1 MENWNAVPSL
11 KEIHIQPGH
20 TVDENEKLDDL
31 VNQIKVQKSFMR
43 TYVVLKN
50 DIAIGIIR
58 SVDMY
63 GLLGTQYGMSLNL
76 KKKLKDVMYSNVLI
90 ADCSM
95 KVDEISRVA
104 MARSYEDIYD
114 DIVVT
119 EEGKFIGV
127 IPVYELLTFMTEYR
141 LKNAIQQNPL
151 SGLPGNESIEQ
162 YIGYKLE
169 SKQTFSVIYAD
180 IDYFKAYNDAYG
192 FKFGDDVIKWVG
204 KTLTSITLPE
214 LFVGHIGGDD
224 FVTIISQS
232 YVTEY
237 CEKIIAIFEEEK
249 KQFYSTEDYSK
260 NYIVSLDRDHR
271 FKKFPFI
278 SISIAVIN
286 VDADQ
291 YTDLTEISLIAA
303 KLKKKAKN
311 IAGSNY
317 VSA

>member
-1 MENWNAVPSL
+1 MENWNVVPSL